1 MSGALFRTEAL
12 ENATFK
18 HLGEPRLDSTTGV
31 LSLALIALTALIIT
45 GWTIGSFN
53 YSRKHAVQG
62 SFDEVNASTIVSP
75 EFAHLTDLAVS
86 EGQYVVRGQYLGRL
100 ATLNSDGSQALMIRE
115 LDQQLRHWQTIEA
128 LSAKSYAQ
136 KKIHYEKNVVHLRA
150 LFQLARQDIRL
161 QQSKVLHLGKQL
173 QLTEKLQRK
182 GYLSNLDWL
191 SFRTSLISERQR
203 LNEQKKLLVQLQRQW
218 DELTQ
223 ASLILEH
230 EHKKQ
235 IAEIAVHFSDIRRQ
249 QTEEIRAHNR
259 HLIAPTDGLITRLEV
274 RDGSTLRPGQP
285 IMYIS
290 NHQGSLTG
298 TLKIPSHVAGHVRVG
313 SQVELEIDAFPSES
327 YGRIMATIVNLS
339 DHTIVDSSDGAS
351 YRARLSIQP
360 NQAVER
366 YLPGMRFK
374 THITTESHTIIAW
387 IMKPLSRML
396 DSLG

>member
-1 MSGALFRTEAL
+1 MSGALFRTEAI

-18 HLGEPRLDSTTGV
+18 HLGEPRLDATTGV
-31 LSLALIALTALIIT
+31 LSLALIALIALIIT
-45 GWTIGSFN
+45 GWVIGSFN

-62 SFDEVNASTIVSP
+62 SFDEVNASTIVSL
-75 EFAHLTDLAVS
+75 EFAYLSDLAVS
-86 EGQYVVRGQYLGRL
+86 EGQYVVKGQYLGRL
-100 ATLNSDGSQALMIRE
+100 SGLNNDGSQALMIRE
-115 LDQQLRHWQTIEA
+115 LDQQLRYWQTIET
-128 LSAKSYAQ
+128 LSKESYAQ
-136 KKIHYEKNVVHLRA
+136 RKIHHEKNVKHLLA

-173 QLTEKLQRK
+173 QVTEKLQRK

-203 LNEQKKLLVQLQRQW
+203 LNEHKISLLQLQRHQ
-218 DELTQ
+218 DELMQ
-223 ASLILEH
+223 ASQTLEH

-235 IAEIAVHFSDIRRQ
+235 IAEIAVHFSDIHRQ
-249 QTEEIRAHNR
+249 QTEEIRTHNR
-259 HLIAPTDGLITRLEV
+259 HLIAPTAGLITRLEV
-274 RDGSTLRPGQP
+274 RDGSTVGPGQP

-290 NHQGSLTG
+290 NHQGNLTG
-298 TLKIPSHVAGHVRVG
+298 TLVIPSHVAGHVRIG

-339 DHTIVDSSDGAS
+339 DHTIMDSSDSAS

-360 NQAVER
+360 NQSIDG

-387 IMKPLSRML
+387 IIKPLSKML